1 MAAVP
6 QGQVPAPGP
15 VSSDGDCAAV
25 VDALLLAAVEETAED
40 VAFEAHRLHTGCGAE
55 GFLDAY
61 GAAHL
66 LRAPSGTD
74 ALGNHGQADSK
85 LLVLCP
91 TCGNRIAA
99 VKFAMHYDRCGKAS
113 SQAGRRAR
121 KGVAAPA
128 PTLFHQN
135 VVSMTPKQALLR
147 PIVPKRPR
155 PRAKIPEGYALTG
168 IRLRVQLLP
177 QSLGKRG
184 DGQPFLT
191 TKVAWLQGGGGA
203 GAEAGAGTPAEAA
216 QAAGGADAG
225 AGARGPAAEAAAE
238 GNG

>member
-1 MAAVP
+1 MPADDTATTAAMARRGNDPARLAVRAAVT
-6 QGQVPAPGP
+6 
-15 VSSDGDCAAV
+15 
-25 VDALLLAAVEETAED
+25 TA
-40 VAFEAHRLHTGCGAE
+40 G
-55 GFLDAY
+55 
-61 GAAHL
+61 
-66 LRAPSGTD
+66 
-74 ALGNHGQADSK
+74 
-85 LLVLCP
+85 
-91 TCGNRIAA
+91 
-99 VKFAMHYDRCGKAS
+99 
-113 SQAGRRAR
+113 
-121 KGVAAPA
+121 
-128 PTLFHQN
+128 
-135 VVSMTPKQALLR
+135 MTPKQALLR

-177 QSLGKRG
+177 QSLAKRG